1 MKKKFTFN
9 TKMSA
14 IVFVAVFILSFVLF
28 PTMVGAVKAVLTA
41 VLCVAFYVFCAN
53 VLPIE
58 EEVGSGKI
66 FVAFLVTYV
75 ATTAMYICKRLRSY
89 VLTCFHRLRTF
100 VFQNPN
106 VSKNGDK
113 RNGDTGPGRKTV

>member
-1 MKKKFTFN
+1 MWHRPDN
-9 TKMSA
+9 SR
-14 IVFVAVFILSFVLF
+14 
-28 PTMVGAVKAVLTA
+28 
-41 VLCVAFYVFCAN
+41 
-53 VLPIE
+53 
-58 EEVGSGKI
+58 
-66 FVAFLVTYV
+66 
-75 ATTAMYICKRLRSY
+75 KRLRSY